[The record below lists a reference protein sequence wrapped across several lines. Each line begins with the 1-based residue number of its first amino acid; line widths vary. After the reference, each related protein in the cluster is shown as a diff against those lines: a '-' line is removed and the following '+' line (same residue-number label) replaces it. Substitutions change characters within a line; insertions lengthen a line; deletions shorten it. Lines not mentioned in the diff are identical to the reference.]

1 MINTVSA
8 GSDKS
13 VVNTD
18 LGIIPGAPASYL
30 HSEKYSPKD
39 EFVSSDGKST
49 RQKMTPKRKIFDKQ
63 KLIRCTQA
71 GMLVAGAVAM
81 SIEGVRFF
89 KKFSKK
95 YTILAG
101 ASAFAS
107 GSIVKYFNFDTSK
120 SISG

>member
-30 HSEKYSPKD
+30 HAENYSSKD
-39 EFVSSDGKST
+39 EFVSSDEKSS
-49 RQKMTPKRKIFDKQ
+49 RRKMTPKRKVFDKQ
-63 KLIRCTQA
+63 KLIRCAPA
-71 GMLVAGAVAM
+71 GMLVAGAVTM
-81 SIEGVRFF
+81 PVEGVRFF

-101 ASAFAS
+101 ASAFVA
-107 GSIVKYFNFDTSK
+107 GSIVKYFNFENSK